1 MSWHSSLHHPW
12 PGADERLGA
21 TVTLRL
27 RADLEAPVRKVF
39 LRSAPEGEQVMA
51 EARRGEDGPVSQWW
65 EASVTLTV
73 PRFAY
78 RFLVLTDEG
87 GWWLNAGGVT
97 RHTPPDAAD
106 FQLLPGFHGPD
117 WVQDAVF
124 YQVFPDRF
132 CDGEPASNVRTG
144 EYLLDGE
151 PVVARSWDEPPQAE
165 TGSREF
171 YGGDLP
177 GLVQRLDYLEDL
189 GVTALYLNPI
199 FTAPSNHKYDVAD
212 YGQVDP
218 HLGGDRALA
227 DLRRATAERGL
238 RLVLDVVPNHCGE
251 QHAWFRRA
259 LADASAPEAEFF
271 TFQEH
276 PDRYEAWLG
285 VRSLPKLNYRS
296 ARLREVMF
304 GGEDAVLRKWLRRP
318 YSIDG
323 WRIDVANMLARQG
336 ESQLGHKIGR
346 AIRRAVKSENP
357 DAYLVGEHFFDG
369 TPHLQGDELD
379 ASMNYRGFT
388 MPLLQWLGGFDNA
401 AFGGKPWGDPVPL
414 PTEALEAQWTA
425 FRSGLPQRVQLQ
437 QLNLLDSHDM
447 PRVLTAAGGREDL
460 VRVAVALLFAYPGV
474 PCVYYGDEVG
484 LEGGRDPD
492 CRRPMPW
499 DPAVWNHGLRE
510 HYLRLIRLRRASV
523 ALRRGS
529 YQALLARADTLAF
542 LRETPGERVVAIARR
557 AADDVARVP
566 VRHGG
571 IPDGM
576 RFRGLLSGAEVRV
589 EGGCLPAPASVELW
603 RSLAE

>member
-1 MSWHSSLHHPW
+1 MRWLSSLHHAFVD
-12 PGADERLGA
+12 GRERLGA
-21 TVTLRL
+21 SVRLRL
-27 RADLEAPVRKVF
+27 RADLEAPIRKVF
-39 LRSAPEGEQVMA
+39 LRSAPEGEQVMT
-51 EARRGEDGPVSQWW
+51 EASRVADGPVSQWW
-65 EASVTLTV
+65 EASVNLTV

-87 GWWLNAGGVT
+87 GWWLNAAGPC

-106 FQLLPGFHGPD
+106 FKLLPGFHGPD

-124 YQVFPDRF
+124 YQIFPDRF
-132 CDGEPASNVRTG
+132 CDGDPASNVRTG

-151 PVVARSWDEPPQAE
+151 PVVARAWGEPPRAE
-165 TGSREF
+165 TASREF

-177 GLVQRLDYLEDL
+177 GIVQRLDYLEEL

-227 DLRRATAERGL
+227 ELRRAASERGL
-238 RLVLDVVPNHCGE
+238 RVVLDVVPNHCGE
-251 QHAWFRRA
+251 EHAWFRRA
-259 LADASAPEAEFF
+259 LADAGAPEAEFF

-296 ARLREVMF
+296 ARLRELMLS
-304 GGEDAVLRKWLRRP
+304 GEGAVLRKWLRRP

-336 ESQLGHKIGR
+336 ENQLGHKIGR
-346 AIRRAVKSENP
+346 MMRRAVKAENP

-401 AFGGKPWGDPVPL
+401 AFGGKPWGDPAPL

-437 QLNLLDSHDM
+437 QMNLLDSHDM
-447 PRVLTAAGGREDL
+447 PRVLTAAGGDEER
-460 VRVAVALLFAYPGV
+460 VRVAVGLLFAYPGV
-474 PCVYYGDEVG
+474 PCVFYGDEVG
-484 LEGGRDPD
+484 LAGGRDPD
-492 CRRPMPW
+492 CRRTMPW
-499 DPAVWNHGLRE
+499 DPSRWNLGLRE
-510 HYLRLIRLRRASV
+510 HYLRMIRLRRASV

-529 YQALLARADTLAF
+529 YQTLLARESTLAF
-542 LRETPGERVVAIARR
+542 QREAEGERVVVVARR
-557 AADDVARVP
+557 GPDGVTRIP
-566 VRHGG
+566 VRPGG

-576 RFRGLLSGAEVRV
+576 RFRGVLSGAEVAV
-589 EGGCLPAPASVELW
+589 SGGSLPATPGVELW
-603 RSLAE
+603 RSLD